1 MATKR
6 VLHFQ
11 AFCRSKPSLLKSD
24 TNLVSVL
31 QAFLL
36 LAHSPILQ
44 WKWDVYTANPIVS
57 ASQLLPT
64 YLLPTP
70 HPYPSHHFIPCLWV
84 KFNFPFTTYKG
95 HCYLAPAHHPSPSH
109 LQFIQQCSTEPFSA
123 QDCSS
128 SPSSLG
134 SGLSYVF
141 SQTKHNLKTGTVPL
155 LAVPPAVNS
164 VLIQTG
170 FQ

>member
-6 VLHFQ
+6 VLYFQ
-11 AFCRSKPSLLKSD
+11 SFYRSKPSLLQSD

-31 QAFLL
+31 HAFPLPVY
-36 LAHSPILQ
+36 SPILQ

-70 HPYPSHHFIPCLWV
+70 HPYSSHYFTPCPWV
-84 KFNFPFTTYKG
+84 KFNFPVMTHKG

-109 LQFIQQCSTEPFSA
+109 PQFIQQCAAEFFSA

-134 SGLSYVF
+134 SGPSYVF
-141 SQTKHNLKTGTVPL
+141 SPIKT
-155 LAVPPAVNS
+155 
-164 VLIQTG
+164 
-170 FQ
+170 